1 MLANCQHLLSH
12 KLWIYCEVISMTTMQ
27 RTFPAPVIPKFFT
40 NNICGNYHIRRFFNG
55 QDDFICAQGPFR
67 TQTVASQSEENPAAP
82 SLAIAFANIDESD
95 KTQVLAFCNAYG
107 LPYSSQRCLGKR
119 AHLDDENHS
128 MLINDFSFIDD
139 TLYLGDVLAEKDY
152 AGTDAEVSLQY
163 TLFEIDEIDIMSLRL
178 FARCVKIV
186 RSLLVIQSYLIR
198 HEGTQAGIIYALAYL
213 LHYSARGIHYLLPR
227 IEAPTL
233 RTAKYFATHKRI
245 SHTQLLKNIRKTDAN
260 YACRLQNF
268 LAVVDKHMLHTL
280 DDYDKD
286 LLTKK
291 QLTAIILAEDVPGIS
306 LNHAFARCVLR
317 DIINDNIY
325 TARPQ
330 MDLAQ
335 EKFTSL
341 WQCSY
346 LMQAIYLDLYQL
358 LLNPGEYHRCANPE
372 CNNYFLISGRRADK
386 RYCCNRCASKM
397 GKQGKTYRPHKEK

>member
-1 MLANCQHLLSH
+1 
-12 KLWIYCEVISMTTMQ
+12 MTTMQ
-27 RTFPAPVIPKFFT
+27 RAFPAPVIPQFFT

-55 QDDFICAQGPFR
+55 QDDFICAQHPLH
-67 TQTVASQSEENPAAP
+67 TKIIASQSDETPATP
-82 SLAIAFANIDESD
+82 SLAIACANIDESD

-128 MLINDFSFIDD
+128 MLINDFSFIDE
-139 TLYLGDVLAEKDY
+139 TLYLGDILAEKDY
-152 AGTDAEVSLQY
+152 AATDAEVTLKY
-163 TLFEIDEIDIMSLRL
+163 PLFEVDEMDIMSLRL

-186 RSLLVIQSYLIR
+186 RSLLTLQSYLCR
-198 HEGTQAGIIYALAYL
+198 HEGTQAGVIYALAYL

-233 RTAKYFATHKRI
+233 KAAEYFATHKRI
-245 SHTQLLKNIRKTDAN
+245 SHTQLLKTIRKADAD
-260 YACRLQNF
+260 YASQLQNF
-268 LAVVDKHMLHTL
+268 LSIVDKHMLHTL
-280 DDYDKD
+280 ADYDKD
-286 LLTKK
+286 RLTKK
-291 QLTAIILAEDVPGIS
+291 QLTAIILAEDVPSIS
-306 LNHAFARCVLR
+306 LDHAFARRVLL

-372 CNNYFLISGRRADK
+372 CSNYFLISGKRADK

>member
-1 MLANCQHLLSH
+1 
-12 KLWIYCEVISMTTMQ
+12 MTTMQ
-27 RTFPAPVIPKFFT
+27 RAFPAPVIPKFFT
-40 NNICGNYHIRRFFNG
+40 NNVCGNYQLRRFFNG

-67 TQTVASQSEENPAAP
+67 TQTVASQSEEGAAAS
-82 SLAIAFANIDESD
+82 SLAIAFANIDEND
-95 KTQVLAFCNAYG
+95 KKQVLAFCNAYG

-139 TLYLGDVLAEKDY
+139 TLYLGDVLAGKDY
-152 AGTDAEVSLQY
+152 AGTDAEVTLNY
-163 TLFEIDEIDIMSLRL
+163 TLFEVDEMDIMSLRL

-186 RSLLVIQSYLIR
+186 RSLLIVQSYLFR
-198 HEGTQAGIIYALAYL
+198 HEGTQAGVIYALAYL

-227 IEAPTL
+227 IKTPTL
-233 RTAKYFATHKRI
+233 KAAEYFATRKRI
-245 SHTQLLKNIRKTDAN
+245 SHTQLLKSIRKADAD
-260 YACRLQNF
+260 YACQLQNF

-280 DDYDKD
+280 ADYDKD

-291 QLTAIILAEDVPGIS
+291 QLTAIILAEDIPSIS
-306 LNHAFARCVLR
+306 LDHTFARRVLL

-358 LLNPGEYHRCANPE
+358 LLNPGEYHRCANLE
-372 CNNYFLISGRRADK
+372 CSNYFLISGRRADK

>member
-1 MLANCQHLLSH
+1 M
-12 KLWIYCEVISMTTMQ
+12 
-27 RTFPAPVIPKFFT
+27 
-40 NNICGNYHIRRFFNG
+40 
-55 QDDFICAQGPFR
+55 
-67 TQTVASQSEENPAAP
+67 
-82 SLAIAFANIDESD
+82 
-95 KTQVLAFCNAYG
+95 
-107 LPYSSQRCLGKR
+107 
-119 AHLDDENHS
+119 
-128 MLINDFSFIDD
+128 
-139 TLYLGDVLAEKDY
+139 GDILVEKDH
-152 AGTDAEVSLQY
+152 AANDAEVTLNY
-163 TLFEIDEIDIMSLRL
+163 TLFEVDEMDIMSLRL

-186 RSLLVIQSYLIR
+186 RSLLIVQSYLFR
-198 HEGTQAGIIYALAYL
+198 HEGTQAGVIYALAYL

-233 RTAKYFATHKRI
+233 RTAEYFATHKRI
-245 SHTQLLKNIRKTDAN
+245 SHTQLLKNIRKADAD
-260 YACRLQNF
+260 YACQLQDF
-268 LAVVDKHMLHTL
+268 LAVVDKHMLRTL

-306 LNHAFARCVLR
+306 LDHAFARRVLL

-372 CNNYFLISGRRADK
+372 CSNYFLISGRRADK

>member
-1 MLANCQHLLSH
+1 
-12 KLWIYCEVISMTTMQ
+12 MTTMQ
-27 RTFPAPVIPKFFT
+27 RAFPAPVIPQFFT
-40 NNICGNYHIRRFFNG
+40 NNICGNYQIRRFFNG
-55 QDDFICAQGPFR
+55 QDDFICAQGPFH
-67 TQTVASQSEENPAAP
+67 TQTIASQSEKDASAP
-82 SLAIAFANIDESD
+82 SLAIAFANIDEND

-107 LPYSSQRCLGKR
+107 LPYSSQRCLSKR

-128 MLINDFSFIDD
+128 VLVNDFSFIDT
-139 TLYLGDVLAEKDY
+139 TLFMGDILVEKDY
-152 AGTDAEVSLQY
+152 AANDAEVTLNY
-163 TLFEIDEIDIMSLRL
+163 TLFEVDEMDIMSLRL

-186 RSLLVIQSYLIR
+186 RSLLIVQSYLFR
-198 HEGTQAGIIYALAYL
+198 HEGTLADVIYALAYL

-233 RTAKYFATHKRI
+233 RTAEYFATHKRI
-245 SHTQLLKNIRKTDAN
+245 SHTQLLKNIRKADAD
-260 YACRLQNF
+260 YLKYF
-268 LAVVDKHMLHTL
+268 GAVVDKHMLRTL
-280 DDYDKD
+280 DDYDQD

-291 QLTAIILAEDVPGIS
+291 QLTAIILAEDIPGRS
-306 LNHAFARCVLR
+306 LDHAFTRRVLL

-372 CNNYFLISGRRADK
+372 CSNYFLISGRRADK
-386 RYCCNRCASKM
+386 RYCSNRCASKM

>member
-1 MLANCQHLLSH
+1 M
-12 KLWIYCEVISMTTMQ
+12 
-27 RTFPAPVIPKFFT
+27 
-40 NNICGNYHIRRFFNG
+40 
-55 QDDFICAQGPFR
+55 
-67 TQTVASQSEENPAAP
+67 
-82 SLAIAFANIDESD
+82 
-95 KTQVLAFCNAYG
+95 LAFCNAYG
-107 LPYSSQRCLGKR
+107 LPYSSQRCLEKR

-163 TLFEIDEIDIMSLRL
+163 TLFEIDEIDTMSLRL

-198 HEGTQAGIIYALAYL
+198 HEGTQASVIYAIAYL
-213 LHYSARGIHYLLPR
+213 LHYSARGLHYLLPR

-233 RTAKYFATHKRI
+233 RTAEYFATHKRI
-245 SHTQLLKNIRKTDAN
+245 SHTQLLKNIRKTDAD
-260 YACRLQNF
+260 YTCRLQNF
-268 LAVVDKHMLHTL
+268 LTIVDKHMLHTL
-280 DDYDKD
+280 DDYDQD

-291 QLTAIILAEDVPGIS
+291 QLTAIILAEDIPSIS
-306 LNHAFARCVLR
+306 LDHTFARRVLL

-372 CNNYFLISGRRADK
+372 
-386 RYCCNRCASKM
+386 
-397 GKQGKTYRPHKEK
+397 

>member
-1 MLANCQHLLSH
+1 
-12 KLWIYCEVISMTTMQ
+12 MQ
-27 RTFPAPVIPKFFT
+27 RAFPAPVIPQFFT

-55 QDDFICAQGPFR
+55 QDDFICAQHPLH
-67 TQTVASQSEENPAAP
+67 TKIIASQSDETPATP
-82 SLAIAFANIDESD
+82 SLAIACANIDESD

-128 MLINDFSFIDD
+128 MLINDFSFIDE
-139 TLYLGDVLAEKDY
+139 TLYLGDILAEKDY
-152 AGTDAEVSLQY
+152 AATDAEVTLKY
-163 TLFEIDEIDIMSLRL
+163 TLFEVDEMDIMSLRL

-186 RSLLVIQSYLIR
+186 RSLLTLQSYLCR
-198 HEGTQAGIIYALAYL
+198 HEGTQAGVIYALAYL

-233 RTAKYFATHKRI
+233 KAAEYFATHKRI
-245 SHTQLLKNIRKTDAN
+245 SHTQLLKTIRKADAD
-260 YACRLQNF
+260 YASQLQNF
-268 LAVVDKHMLHTL
+268 LSIVDKHMLHTL
-280 DDYDKD
+280 ADYDKD
-286 LLTKK
+286 RLTKK
-291 QLTAIILAEDVPGIS
+291 QLTAIILAEDVPSIS
-306 LNHAFARCVLR
+306 LDHAFARRVLL

-335 EKFTSL
+335 EKFTSV

-346 LMQAIYLDLYQL
+346 LMQAIYLDLYHL

-372 CNNYFLISGRRADK
+372 CSNYFLISGRRADK

>member
-1 MLANCQHLLSH
+1 
-12 KLWIYCEVISMTTMQ
+12 MTTMQ
-27 RTFPAPVIPKFFT
+27 RSFPAPVIPQFFT
-40 NNICGNYHIRRFFNG
+40 NNICGNYQIRRFFNG
-55 QDDFICAQGPFR
+55 QDDFICAQGPLH
-67 TQTVASQSEENPAAP
+67 TQTIASKSEESGAAP
-82 SLAIAFANIDESD
+82 SLAISFANIDESD

-128 MLINDFSFIDD
+128 VLVNDFSFIDT
-139 TLYLGDVLAEKDY
+139 TLFMGDILVEKDY

-198 HEGTQAGIIYALAYL
+198 HEGTQAGVIYALAYL

-233 RTAKYFATHKRI
+233 RTAEYFALHKRF

-260 YACRLQNF
+260 YACQLQDF

-280 DDYDKD
+280 DDYDKN
-286 LLTKK
+286 LLSKK
-291 QLTAIILAEDVPGIS
+291 QLNAIILAEDVPSIS
-306 LNHAFARCVLR
+306 LDHAFARRVLL
-317 DIINDNIY
+317 DIINDNVY

-330 MDLAQ
+330 MNLAQ
-335 EKFTSL
+335 ERFTSL

-346 LMQAIYLDLYQL
+346 LMEAIYLDLYQL

-372 CNNYFLISGRRADK
+372 CSNYFLISGKRADK

>member
-1 MLANCQHLLSH
+1 
-12 KLWIYCEVISMTTMQ
+12 MTTMQ
-27 RTFPAPVIPKFFT
+27 RSFPAPVIPQFFT

-82 SLAIAFANIDESD
+82 SLAIDFANIDESD

-163 TLFEIDEIDIMSLRL
+163 TLFEIDEIDIMSLHL
-178 FARCVKIV
+178 FTRCVKIV

-198 HEGTQAGIIYALAYL
+198 HEGTQTGVIYALAYL

-233 RTAKYFATHKRI
+233 RTAEYFATHKRI
-245 SHTQLLKNIRKTDAN
+245 SHTQLLKNIRKTDAD
-260 YACRLQNF
+260 YACQLQNF

-291 QLTAIILAEDVPGIS
+291 QLNAIILAEDVPSIS
-306 LNHAFARCVLR
+306 LDHAFARRVLL

-372 CNNYFLISGRRADK
+372 CSNYFLISGRRADK
-386 RYCCNRCASKM
+386 RYCSNRCASKM

>member
-1 MLANCQHLLSH
+1 
-12 KLWIYCEVISMTTMQ
+12 MTTMQ

-40 NNICGNYHIRRFFNG
+40 NNICGNYHIRRFFYG
-55 QDDFICAQGPFR
+55 QDDFICAQGPFH
-67 TQTVASQSEENPAAP
+67 TQIIASQSEEKPAAP
-82 SLAIAFANIDESD
+82 SLAIAFANIDESN

-178 FARCVKIV
+178 FSRCVKIV
-186 RSLLVIQSYLIR
+186 RSLLIVQSYLFR
-198 HEGTQAGIIYALAYL
+198 HEGTQAGVTYALAYL

-233 RTAKYFATHKRI
+233 RTAEYFALHKRI
-245 SHTQLLKNIRKTDAN
+245 SHTQLLKNIRKTDAD
-260 YACRLQNF
+260 YACQLQDF

-291 QLTAIILAEDVPGIS
+291 QLNAIILAEDVPSIS
-306 LNHAFARCVLR
+306 LDHAFARRVLL

-372 CNNYFLISGRRADK
+372 CSNYFLISGRRADK
-386 RYCCNRCASKM
+386 RYCSNRCASKM

>member
-1 MLANCQHLLSH
+1 
-12 KLWIYCEVISMTTMQ
+12 MTTMQ
-27 RTFPAPVIPKFFT
+27 RAFPAPVIPKFFT
-40 NNICGNYHIRRFFNG
+40 NNICGNYQIRRFFNG

-67 TQTVASQSEENPAAP
+67 TQTVASQSEEGASAP
-82 SLAIAFANIDESD
+82 SLAISFANIDESD

-152 AGTDAEVSLQY
+152 AGTDAEVTLNY
-163 TLFEIDEIDIMSLRL
+163 TLFEVDEMDIMSLRL

-186 RSLLVIQSYLIR
+186 RSLLIVQSYLFR
-198 HEGTQAGIIYALAYL
+198 HEGTQAGVIYALAYL

-227 IEAPTL
+227 IKTPTL
-233 RTAKYFATHKRI
+233 KAAEYFATRKRI
-245 SHTQLLKNIRKTDAN
+245 SHTQLLKSIRKADAD
-260 YACRLQNF
+260 YACQLQNF

-280 DDYDKD
+280 ADYDKD

-291 QLTAIILAEDVPGIS
+291 QLTAIILAEDIPSIS
-306 LNHAFARCVLR
+306 LDHTFARRVLL

-372 CNNYFLISGRRADK
+372 CNNYFLISGHRADK

>member
-1 MLANCQHLLSH
+1 
-12 KLWIYCEVISMTTMQ
+12 MTTMQ

-55 QDDFICAQGPFR
+55 QDDFICSQAPFH
-67 TQTVASQSEENPAAP
+67 TKIIASQSEENPAAP

-139 TLYLGDVLAEKDY
+139 TLYLEDVLAEKDY
-152 AGTDAEVSLQY
+152 AGTDAEVSLHY
-163 TLFEIDEIDIMSLRL
+163 TLFEVDEMDIMSLRL

-198 HEGTQAGIIYALAYL
+198 HEGTQAGVIYALAYL
-213 LHYSARGIHYLLPR
+213 LHYSARGLHYLLPR

-233 RTAKYFATHKRI
+233 RTAEYFATHKRI
-245 SHTQLLKNIRKTDAN
+245 SHTQLLKNIRKTDAD

-268 LAVVDKHMLHTL
+268 LTIVDKHMLHTL

-291 QLTAIILAEDVPGIS
+291 QLTAIILAENVPNTTID
-306 LNHAFARCVLR
+306 HAFARRVLL

-372 CNNYFLISGRRADK
+372 CSNYFLISGCRADK

>member
-1 MLANCQHLLSH
+1 
-12 KLWIYCEVISMTTMQ
+12 MTTMQ

-128 MLINDFSFIDD
+128 VLVNDFSFIDT
-139 TLYLGDVLAEKDY
+139 TLFMGDILVEKDY

-198 HEGTQAGIIYALAYL
+198 HEGTQAGVIYALAYL

-233 RTAKYFATHKRI
+233 RTAEYFALHKRF

-260 YACRLQNF
+260 YACQLQDF

-280 DDYDKD
+280 DDYDKN
-286 LLTKK
+286 LLSKK
-291 QLTAIILAEDVPGIS
+291 QLNAIILAEDVPSIS
-306 LNHAFARCVLR
+306 LDHAFARRVLL
-317 DIINDNIY
+317 DIINDNVY

-330 MDLAQ
+330 MNLAQ
-335 EKFTSL
+335 ERFTSL

-346 LMQAIYLDLYQL
+346 LMEAIYLDLYQL

-372 CNNYFLISGRRADK
+372 CSNYFLISGKRADK

>member
-1 MLANCQHLLSH
+1 
-12 KLWIYCEVISMTTMQ
+12 MTTMQ
-27 RTFPAPVIPKFFT
+27 RSFPAPVIPKFFT

-139 TLYLGDVLAEKDY
+139 TLYLEDVLAEKDY

-178 FARCVKIV
+178 FARCVKII
-186 RSLLVIQSYLIR
+186 RNLLIIQSYLIR
-198 HEGTQAGIIYALAYL
+198 HEGTQTGVIYALAYL

-233 RTAKYFATHKRI
+233 RTAEYFATHKRI

-260 YACRLQNF
+260 YACQLQDF
-268 LAVVDKHMLHTL
+268 LAVIDKHMLHTL

-291 QLTAIILAEDVPGIS
+291 QLNAIILAEDVPSIS
-306 LNHAFARCVLR
+306 LDHAFARRVLL
-317 DIINDNIY
+317 DIINDNVY

-330 MDLAQ
+330 MNLAQ
-335 EKFTSL
+335 ERFTSL

-346 LMQAIYLDLYQL
+346 LMEAIYLDLYQL

-372 CNNYFLISGRRADK
+372 CSNYFLISGCRADK
-386 RYCCNRCASKM
+386 RYCSNRCASKM

>member
-1 MLANCQHLLSH
+1 
-12 KLWIYCEVISMTTMQ
+12 MTTMQ
-27 RTFPAPVIPKFFT
+27 RSFPAPVIPQFFT
-40 NNICGNYHIRRFFNG
+40 NNICGNYHIHRFFDG
-55 QDDFICAQGPFR
+55 QDDFICSQAPFY
-67 TQTVASQSEENPAAP
+67 TKIISSQNEENPAPP

-107 LPYSSQRCLGKR
+107 LPDSSQRCLDKR
-119 AHLDDENHS
+119 KHLDDENHS
-128 MLINDFSFIDD
+128 VLINDFSYIDD
-139 TLYLGDVLAEKDY
+139 TLFMGDILAEKDY
-152 AGTDAEVSLQY
+152 AANDAEVTLHY
-163 TLFEIDEIDIMSLRL
+163 TLFEVDEMDIMSLRL
-178 FARCVKIV
+178 FARCVKLV

-198 HEGTQAGIIYALAYL
+198 HEGTQVGVIYALAYL

-233 RTAKYFATHKRI
+233 KAAEYFALHKRI
-245 SHTQLLKNIRKTDAN
+245 SHTQLLKNIRKTDVD
-260 YACRLQNF
+260 YACQLQNF
-268 LAVVDKHMLHTL
+268 LAIVDKHMLHTL
-280 DDYDKD
+280 ADYDKN

-291 QLTAIILAEDVPGIS
+291 QLTAIILSENVPNTIIDI
-306 LNHAFARCVLR
+306 AFAKRILL

-372 CNNYFLISGRRADK
+372 CSNYFLISGRRADK